1 MYLPEYAVRC
11 MRLLQDAGFSAYAVG
26 GCVRDALLGL
36 TPHDYDLCT
45 DAAPEQMRAVF
56 SGFSLVTNGEKHG
69 TIGVILDG
77 NVVEITTFRTEK
89 GYADCRHPDSV
100 AFVSDLTEDLSRRDF
115 TVNAM
120 AFSPEQGYQ
129 DPFGGQ
135 ADLENHRLRTVGD
148 PKQRFRE
155 DALRILRGVRFAVK
169 YGLTP
174 EPETLSAM
182 RSLAPLMDHLARERV
197 FDELCKLLPL
207 IKAEELLRYA
217 PIITQVLPELAPS
230 VGFLQYSPHHDFDV
244 FTHIAKVV
252 ETVPD
257 TLPMRWAALFHDAG
271 KPASFT
277 RDENGRGHFYGHA
290 EESARLADQALTR
303 LKAPNALREQAV
315 FLIRHHMTSFEPD
328 KKLLRR
334 QLSKYGAS
342 ALRDLLTLQRADFCG
357 KNDPLPSAEL
367 FDRLDGLLEEV
378 LREADC
384 LSLKDL
390 AVTGKD
396 LLEIGFIPG
405 KALGAC
411 LQALLEQVLEEKL
424 PNDREKLLAY
434 AGNFLEG
441 SV

>member
-1 MYLPEYAVRC
+1 MYLPEYVTRC
-11 MRLLQDAGFSAYAVG
+11 MHLLQDTGFSAYAVG

-45 DAAPEQMRAVF
+45 DAAPEQMRSVF
-56 SGFSLVTNGEKHG
+56 SGLPLVTNGEKHG

-100 AFVSDLTEDLSRRDF
+100 SFVSDLTEDLARRDF

-135 ADLENHRLRTVGD
+135 ADLENKRLRTVGD
-148 PKQRFRE
+148 PEQRFRE
-155 DALRILRGVRFAVK
+155 DALRILRGVRFAIK

-182 RSLAPLMDHLARERV
+182 YSLAPLMDHLARERV

-207 IKAEELLRYA
+207 IKAEDLLRYA
-217 PIITQVLPELAPS
+217 PVITQVLPELAPS

-252 ETVPD
+252 EAVPG

-290 EESARLADQALTR
+290 EKSADLADQALTR
-303 LKAPNALREQAV
+303 LKAPNTLREQAV
-315 FLIRHHMTSFEPD
+315 FLIRHHMTPFEPD

-334 QLSKYGAS
+334 QLCKYGAP
-342 ALRDLLTLQRADFCG
+342 ALRELLSLQRADFCG

-378 LREADC
+378 LREANC

-390 AVTGKD
+390 AVTGDD
-396 LLEIGFIPG
+396 LLEIGFVPG

-411 LQALLEQVLEEKL
+411 LHALLEQVLEETL
-424 PNDREKLLAY
+424 PNDRETLLAY
-434 AGNFLEG
+434 AGKFLEG